1 MLPIIGKGLVE
12 SALRARKHRPLL
24 IIDLAVPRDVE
35 TEVGALDDVFLYTV
49 DDLGRMAREGLNVR
63 ESAVAQAE
71 AIIETQVGDF
81 MQWLDNRK
89 LVPTIRALRDDA
101 ERARR
106 HEVER
111 AVRQLARGDAA
122 EQVLEQLSHTLTNKF
137 MHAPTHALNH
147 ANDDDREQLVSML
160 RRLYQFKRPE

>member
-1 MLPIIGKGLVE
+1 
-12 SALRARKHRPLL
+12 L

-35 TEVGALDDVFLYTV
+35 AEVGALDDVFLYSV
-49 DDLGRMAREGLNVR
+49 DDLGNIAREGLDVR

-81 MQWLDNRK
+81 MQWLDNRE
-89 LVPTIRALRDDA
+89 LVPAIRALRDDA

-111 AVRQLARGDAA
+111 ALRRLARGDAA
-122 EQVLEQLSHTLTNKF
+122 QNVLEQLSYALTNKLL
-137 MHAPTHALNH
+137 HAPTHALNH
-147 ANDDDREQLVSML
+147 ANDDDREQLVNMV
-160 RRLYQFKRPE
+160 RRLYQLKRSE